1 MAHHAEP
8 VPGLRVDH
16 ASIEV
21 PDLGEAVRR
30 LDALGLSVT
39 VTPEAPDRHGRVL
52 LDRSYLE
59 VTVAAAPGDR
69 WIVSS
74 WFLGFDDLP
83 ALRAHL
89 DAAGLSY
96 RHEPYEGVDG
106 TWDDVQVDADE
117 VPVPILVR
125 RTAPADVARSWPPA
139 LREPHP
145 GGATAISAV
154 HVSVPALEP
163 AVATYARLLDTR
175 PSTVD
180 ARRGRVAFRLGD
192 ARIVLTER
200 DADLAVVLAVASVE
214 RMRERIGPA
223 VGAPR
228 DGVAWVD
235 PAAAS
240 GLRLGFAGPAHGSD
254 AGAGRGRIS

>member
-8 VPGLRVDH
+8 APGLRVDH

-21 PDLGEAVRR
+21 PDLDGAVRR
-30 LDALGLSVT
+30 LDALGLRVT

-52 LDRSYLE
+52 LDRAYLE
-59 VTVAAAPGDR
+59 VVAAAAADR
-69 WIVSS
+69 WRVSS
-74 WFLGFDDLP
+74 WFLRFDDLP

-89 DAAGLSY
+89 DAVRLPY

-106 TWDDVQVDADE
+106 VWDDVQVDAGD

-139 LREPHP
+139 LGEPHP
-145 GGATAISAV
+145 SGATAISAV
-154 HVSVPALEP
+154 HVPVPALEP
-163 AVATYARLLDTR
+163 AVAAYARLLGTR

-200 DADLAVVLAVASVE
+200 DDDLAVVFAVASVE
-214 RMRERIGPA
+214 RPRERIGPA
-223 VGAPR
+223 VGPPR

-235 PAAAS
+235 PAEVP
-240 GLRLGFAGPAHGSD
+240 GLRLGFAGPAQSPD